1 MLKLMNPGV
10 VVSENG
16 IYKYKGVEL
25 TPMVFAD
32 ILITLFDGKIFRRDE
47 AIATVKTFH
56 QGHGGL
62 LGKKDYVSAFKHC
75 CQRQIPNY
83 LENVGYAT
91 WKLNYQES
99 SCEVVIKTE
108 LASEESPEPDVAA
121 DKELGSG
128 SGAVYVYYFDIYRK
142 LANLENKARWPCKVG
157 MTDRDAISRVI
168 SQAGTAYPELP
179 HVALVLKT
187 DTPRELEAALHAAL
201 KFKKR
206 HMTAAPGK
214 EWFQTTPEE
223 VESLYEGLTA

>member
-1 MLKLMNPGV
+1 MLKLTNPGI
-10 VVSENG
+10 VVSEDGN
-16 IYKYKGVEL
+16 YKYKGVEL

-47 AIATVKTFH
+47 AIVTVKTFH
-56 QGHGGL
+56 RDHGGL

-75 CQRQIPNY
+75 CQRQIPSY

-108 LASEESPEPDVAA
+108 SAPDIAA
-121 DKELGSG
+121 DKVLGSG

-142 LANLENKARWPCKVG
+142 LANLEGEVSWPCKVG

-206 HMTAAPGK
+206 HMADAPGK

-223 VESLYEGLTA
+223 VEGLYEGLTA

>member
-1 MLKLMNPGV
+1 MLKLTNPGV
-10 VVSENG
+10 VVSEDGN
-16 IYKYKGVEL
+16 YKYKGVEL

-47 AIATVKTFH
+47 AIVTVKRFH
-56 QGHGGL
+56 SDHGGL

-99 SCEVVIKTE
+99 SCEVVV
-108 LASEESPEPDVAA
+108 SPEPSPEEAAEPDIAA
-121 DKELGSG
+121 DKVLGSG
-128 SGAVYVYYFDIYRK
+128 GGAVYVYYFDIYKK
-142 LANLENKARWPCKVG
+142 LANLEEEVSWPCKVG

-179 HVALVLKT
+179 HIALVLKT
-187 DTPRELEAALHAAL
+187 DTPRELETALHAAL

-206 HMTAAPGK
+206 HMTDAPGK

-223 VESLYEGLTA
+223 VESLYEGLAA

>member
-1 MLKLMNPGV
+1 MAATRLGNRTHRMLLNWSSREKRYISSGAIP
-10 VVSENG
+10 VSQLKEVFRQSGKSLIVEN
-16 IYKYKGVEL
+16 
-25 TPMVFAD
+25 A
-32 ILITLFDGKIFRRDE
+32 
-47 AIATVKTFH
+47 
-56 QGHGGL
+56 
-62 LGKKDYVSAFKHC
+62 HC

-223 VESLYEGLTA
+223 VESLYKGLTA